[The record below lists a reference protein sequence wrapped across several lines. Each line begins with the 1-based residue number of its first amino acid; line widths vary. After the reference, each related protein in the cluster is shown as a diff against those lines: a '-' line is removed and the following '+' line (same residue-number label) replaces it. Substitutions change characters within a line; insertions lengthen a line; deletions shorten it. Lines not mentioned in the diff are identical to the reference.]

1 MIDHVKQMLIAQ
13 FEAALCM
20 LNDCVEKCPP
30 AHWDGLVA
38 KYPLWQVAYHTL
50 CMVDLY
56 LSPREDTFTT
66 SPHFHPA
73 GMRELDDEYP
83 SRRFMQPEIRAYL
96 AVCRQKV
103 RDTLAAE
110 TTESLCGPSGL
121 PGRPATRLE
130 LHVYNIRHV
139 MHHVGQLGAF
149 LRRMDSSIDP
159 RWVGSGWREG

>member
-1 MIDHVKQMLIAQ
+1 MIDDVKQVLVAQ

-38 KYPLWQVAYHTL
+38 KYPFWQVAYHTL

-56 LSPREDTFTT
+56 LSPGEAAFKPRAD
-66 SPHFHPA
+66 FHPA

-83 SRRFMQPEIRAYL
+83 SRRFTQPEIRAYL

-103 RDTLAAE
+103 RDTLSAE
-110 TTESLCGPSGL
+110 TIESIGGPSGF

-139 MHHVGQLGAF
+139 MHHAGQLGAF
-149 LRRMDSSIDP
+149 LRRADPSIDP
-159 RWVGSGWREG
+159 RWVGSGWKG